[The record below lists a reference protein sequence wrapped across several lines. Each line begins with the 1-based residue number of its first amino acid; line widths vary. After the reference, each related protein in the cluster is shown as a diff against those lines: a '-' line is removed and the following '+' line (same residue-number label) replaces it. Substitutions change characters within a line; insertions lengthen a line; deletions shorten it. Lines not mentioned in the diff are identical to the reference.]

1 MSNVRLI
8 LAKNKANAKQHP
20 EVELLLFEYCS
31 LSSSTLSFKNNRRYS
46 KKCIKNK
53 YICLNEVIWLITV
66 KMRLEMKNRSNRCG
80 INRPRPRYGHEYT
93 TYIMRFSKMK
103 VICIKQPWSNIWS
116 SIHEKLS
123 NTEGESKK
131 SIAYE
136 KNVSWKKKII
146 FKIDKAELFVT
157 FLIAWY
163 SAA

>member
-8 LAKNKANAKQHP
+8 LAKNRANAKQHP

-53 YICLNEVIWLITV
+53 YICLNEVIWFITV
-66 KMRLEMKNRSNRCG
+66 KMRLEMKSRSNRCG
-80 INRPRPRYGHEYT
+80 INKPRPRYGHEYT

-116 SIHEKLS
+116 SSHEKVKQHW
-123 NTEGESKK
+123 GWVKK

-136 KNVSWKKKII
+136 KNVSWKKKY
-146 FKIDKAELFVT
+146 LQNR
-157 FLIAWY
+157 
-163 SAA
+163 

>member
-20 EVELLLFEYCS
+20 EVELLLFKYCS

-93 TYIMRFSKMK
+93 TYIMCFSKMK
-103 VICIKQPWSNIWS
+103 VIYIKQPWSNIWS
-116 SIHEKLS
+116 SIHEKVKQHW
-123 NTEGESKK
+123 GW
-131 SIAYE
+131 
-136 KNVSWKKKII
+136 VKKKALLM
-146 FKIDKAELFVT
+146 KKTSLGKKK
-157 FLIAWY
+157 L
-163 SAA
+163 SSK